1 MRRPDRKPRGSDDA
15 PASVEREARKE
26 AGYDRGVLT
35 VRIPVA
41 EQARPRK
48 IEITSGNGRKAIETS
63 STQS

>member
-1 MRRPDRKPRGSDDA
+1 MY
-15 PASVEREARKE
+15 VE

-48 IEITSGNGRKAIETS
+48 IEITAGNGRKAIETS